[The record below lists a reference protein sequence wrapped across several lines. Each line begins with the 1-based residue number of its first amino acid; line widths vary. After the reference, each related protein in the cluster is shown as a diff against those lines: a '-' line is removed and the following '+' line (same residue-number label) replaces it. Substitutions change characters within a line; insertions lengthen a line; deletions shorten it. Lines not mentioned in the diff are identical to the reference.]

1 MRKSNYDKQPAT
13 RIAGQLWK
21 GWQAVRDEINRRCAS
36 LVGKKSVVV
45 VVECYQGVHHEELTR
60 ELSALN
66 PSLWVDTQSVFKSA
80 TACSDIGHILP
91 MLISWMLQK

>member
-45 VVECYQGVHHEELTR
+45 VVEWWIHSLY
-60 ELSALN
+60 SN
-66 PSLWVDTQSVFKSA
+66 PYRR
-80 TACSDIGHILP
+80 
-91 MLISWMLQK
+91 

>member
-1 MRKSNYDKQPAT
+1 MIGQKKKQITNKKDIIMRKSNYDKQPAT

-60 ELSALN
+60 ELSA
-66 PSLWVDTQSVFKSA
+66 
-80 TACSDIGHILP
+80 
-91 MLISWMLQK
+91 

>member
-36 LVGKKSVVV
+36 LVGKK
-45 VVECYQGVHHEELTR
+45 
-60 ELSALN
+60 
-66 PSLWVDTQSVFKSA
+66 PSLCIVGW
-80 TACSDIGHILP
+80 
-91 MLISWMLQK
+91 

>member
-45 VVECYQGVHHEELTR
+45 VVECY
-60 ELSALN
+60 
-66 PSLWVDTQSVFKSA
+66 
-80 TACSDIGHILP
+80 
-91 MLISWMLQK
+91 